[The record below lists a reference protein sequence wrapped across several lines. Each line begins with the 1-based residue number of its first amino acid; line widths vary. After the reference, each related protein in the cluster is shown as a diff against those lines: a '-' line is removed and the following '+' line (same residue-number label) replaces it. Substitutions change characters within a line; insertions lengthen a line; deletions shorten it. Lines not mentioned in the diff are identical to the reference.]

1 MVLFTEKIH
10 SLIIA
15 PCHDPESYL
24 LHNTIFLFFPFGAFL
39 HSRTQSA
46 LAVGLCKFPAT
57 AYWSQNN
64 TSQHR
69 SPKKVVLLSACF
81 CSPLILSLACS
92 LTLSLSFSVS
102 SIAKHQ
108 KSWSLTLLQCP
119 TVLDTPKSDSKGF
132 FYFNESL
139 KTTATTITSNTTFC
153 NTRSEEMVTEAHTV
167 QTKAAT
173 PWTES
178 MCNCCIFL
186 KFWVAFY
193 QFVNPQPVTK
203 RSVCQF
209 IICCWCS

>member
-1 MVLFTEKIH
+1 MILKVI
-10 SLIIA
+10 SSI
-15 PCHDPESYL
+15 
-24 LHNTIFLFFPFGAFL
+24 TIFFLNFFPFGAFL

-69 SPKKVVLLSACF
+69 SPKKVLLLSACF

-102 SIAKHQ
+102 SIAKRQ

-132 FYFNESL
+132 LHFNESL
-139 KTTATTITSNTTFC
+139 KTTATTITTITSNTTFC
-153 NTRSEEMVTEAHTV
+153 NTRSEEMVTEAHSANESSYSLNWITV
-167 QTKAAT
+167 
-173 PWTES
+173 
-178 MCNCCIFL
+178 
-186 KFWVAFY
+186 
-193 QFVNPQPVTK
+193 
-203 RSVCQF
+203 
-209 IICCWCS
+209 